1 MHAMNNSTFHV
12 ERRNKNAYLNSRKTT
27 PKLISFFF
35 DKQFYVSKYMC
46 PVPIRVAPLRIM
58 GATCLT
64 VWERSYGDEKGEK
77 WKEHCVSD
85 HGRRRD
91 VNSQFSTYGYKDIQ
105 MLCAHICVY
114 MYPHG
119 NIPKLWPKT
128 RPGTSGF
135 TMLLRMPS
143 TLILALN

>member
-1 MHAMNNSTFHV
+1 MQWIILLSMLREEIKMPIWIAGRLPQNWFH
-12 ERRNKNAYLNSRKTT
+12 
-27 PKLISFFF
+27 FFF

-64 VWERSYGDEKGEK
+64 VWERSYRDEKGEK

-91 VNSQFSTYGYKDIQ
+91 VNSRFSTYGYKDIQ